1 MKLIS
6 TFLKDLKLS
15 LRSYY
20 IYIEIIMALLI
31 IAVLLF
37 VVPDNMSSGY
47 RVLVH
52 LDIENAEI
60 AQVIEQFMSTADPS
74 KIDEQMLADLDLS
87 NLAKDELAAGE
98 QDEPGVQEIE
108 LVDSAEQLRA
118 EMDEDRNSIGMIVS
132 FNQETSKLAM
142 EFILQGY
149 ESEQMRNLLQ
159 AQFAAPMMELL
170 PNYVDQTELTV
181 LDEAA
186 EKLPMKVN
194 LLPVMLLLNSSFVGL
209 FIIAAYV
216 FMDKEEGTIRAL
228 AVTPLRVREY
238 LLSKIG
244 IMLVTGIVTGSMTV
258 LAVAPG
264 HVHFGHFL
272 ALMISFNIFGSALGL
287 LIGSFYDTLTKS
299 MGSLY
304 LVIIVLALA
313 SVSYFMP
320 AFSPLAIRVL
330 PSYPML
336 FAIRETLLK
345 SPDIGY
351 IYTLAAVFIGIGIVL
366 FALAE
371 WRYRKTIT
379 V

>member
-47 RVLVH
+47 RLLVH

-60 AQVIEQFMSTADPS
+60 SQVVEQFMSKNDS
-74 KIDEQMLADLDLS
+74 SMIDEQIFADLDIS
-87 NLAKDELAAGE
+87 KLAEEELEASE
-98 QDEPGVQEIE
+98 SEEPGVQTIE
-108 LVDSAEQLRA
+108 LVDSVELLRTGM
-118 EMDEDRNSIGMIVS
+118 EEDRNTVGMVVS
-132 FNQETSKLAM
+132 FNEETAKLAM
-142 EFILQGY
+142 EFVLQGY

-159 AQFAAPMMELL
+159 AQFAAPMTALL
-170 PNYVDQTELTV
+170 PGYVDQTELTV

-186 EKLPMKVN
+186 EKLPAKVN
-194 LLPVMLLLNSSFVGL
+194 LLPVLLLLNSSFVGL
-209 FIIAAYV
+209 FIIAAYI

-228 AVTPLRVREY
+228 TVTPLRIREY
-238 LLSKIG
+238 LLSKVG
-244 IMLVTGIVTGSMTV
+244 IMLLTGIVTGSMTV
-258 LAVAPG
+258 LAVAPR
-264 HVHFGHFL
+264 HVHYGHFL
-272 ALMISFNIFGSALGL
+272 VLMISFNLFGSALGL

-320 AFSPLAIRVL
+320 AFSPLVIRLL

-351 IYTLAAVFIGIGIVL
+351 IYTWAGVFIAIGLVL

>member
-47 RVLVH
+47 RVFVH

-60 AQVIEQFMSTADPS
+60 AQVVEQFMSTADPS
-74 KIDEQMLADLDLS
+74 KIDEQMLADLNLS
-87 NLAKDELAAGE
+87 NLAKDELDAGE
-98 QDEPGVQEIE
+98 QDEPGVQQIE
-108 LVDSAEQLRA
+108 LVDSTSQLRA
-118 EMDEDRNSIGMIVS
+118 GLEEDRNSIGIVVS
-132 FNQETSKLAM
+132 FDEELSRLEM

-159 AQFAAPMMELL
+159 AQFSAPMMELL
-170 PNYVDQTELTV
+170 PDYVDQTELTV
-181 LDEAA
+181 LDDSA

-194 LLPVMLLLNSSFVGL
+194 LLPVMLLLNSSFDGL

-228 AVTPLRVREY
+228 AVTPLRIREY
-238 LLSKIG
+238 LLSKIA

-258 LAVAPG
+258 LAVAPD
-264 HVHFGHFL
+264 HVHYGHFL

-313 SVSYFMP
+313 SASYFMP
-320 AFSPLAIRVL
+320 AFSPLAIRLL

-345 SPDIGY
+345 NPDTGY
-351 IYTLAAVFIGIGIVL
+351 IYTRAGVFIVIGVVL

>member
-37 VVPDNMSSGY
+37 VVPDNVSSGY

-159 AQFAAPMMELL
+159 AQFTAPMMELL
-170 PNYVDQTELTV
+170 PEYVDQTELTV
-181 LDEAA
+181 LDDSA

-258 LAVAPG
+258 LAVASD
-264 HVHFGHFL
+264 HVHYGHFL
-272 ALMISFNIFGSALGL
+272 VLMISFNIFGSALGL

-320 AFSPLAIRVL
+320 AFSPLAIRLL

-351 IYTLAAVFIGIGIVL
+351 IYTWAAVFIGIGIVL

>member
-47 RVLVH
+47 RVFVH

-60 AQVIEQFMSTADPS
+60 AQVVEQFMSTADPS
-74 KIDEQMLADLDLS
+74 KIDEQMLADLNLS
-87 NLAKDELAAGE
+87 NLAKDELDAGE
-98 QDEPGVQEIE
+98 QDEPGVQQIE
-108 LVDSAEQLRA
+108 LVDSTSQLRA
-118 EMDEDRNSIGMIVS
+118 GLEEDRNSIGIVVS
-132 FNQETSKLAM
+132 FDEELSRLEM

-159 AQFAAPMMELL
+159 AQFSAPMMELL
-170 PNYVDQTELTV
+170 PDYVDQTELTV
-181 LDEAA
+181 LDDSA

-228 AVTPLRVREY
+228 AVTPLRIREY
-238 LLSKIG
+238 LLSKIA

-258 LAVAPG
+258 LAVAPD
-264 HVHFGHFL
+264 HVHYGHFL

-313 SVSYFMP
+313 SASYFMP
-320 AFSPLAIRVL
+320 AFSPLAIRLL

-345 SPDIGY
+345 NPDTGY
-351 IYTLAAVFIGIGIVL
+351 IYTRAGVFIVIGVVL